1 MMNVTLTLTKS
12 SFFADGEVKDYHHF
26 DILANGEKVGTL
38 SIIDHFNDG
47 NDVAYVE
54 RIDIDEAFRGQGI
67 GTTVLTSLLK
77 ETYSAVVTA
86 PDNEDAKRLYERIG
100 EEYSGI
106 YGVEND
112 FSYEDQGFGVY
123 TI

>member
-12 SFFADGEVKDYHHF
+12 SYFADGEIKDYHHF
-26 DILANGEKVGTL
+26 DILADGEKVGTL
-38 SIIDHFNDG
+38 SIIDQFNDE

-67 GTTVLTSLLK
+67 GTTVLANCLK

-86 PDNEDAKRLYERIG
+86 PDNENAKRLYERIG

>member
-1 MMNVTLTLTKS
+1 M
-12 SFFADGEVKDYHHF
+12 
-26 DILANGEKVGTL
+26 
-38 SIIDHFNDG
+38 
-47 NDVAYVE
+47 
-54 RIDIDEAFRGQGI
+54 
-67 GTTVLTSLLK
+67 LTSCLK
-77 ETYSAVVTA
+77 ETYGAVVTA

>member
-1 MMNVTLTLTKS
+1 MMNITLTLTKS
-12 SFFADGEVKDYHHF
+12 SYFADGEVKDYHHF

-38 SIIDHFNDG
+38 SIIDQFNDV

-106 YGVEND
+106 YGVDND

>member
-12 SFFADGEVKDYHHF
+12 SCFADGEIKDYHHF
-26 DILANGEKVGTL
+26 DILADGEKVGTL
-38 SIIDHFNDG
+38 SIIDQFNDE

-54 RIDIDEAFRGQGI
+54 RIDIVEAFRGQGI
-67 GTTVLTSLLK
+67 GTTVLTSCLK